1 MPVPTIP
8 PFPDDVPV
16 VPLLVI
22 DYKRIVER
30 DEAEIERLWEAA
42 TKLGFWYLKNHGA
55 DEEVDGMFDMGAE
68 TMALPLEEKKKFA
81 QVDEGIAISFGYK
94 AAGSTATDSSGAPD
108 FVEFINIS
116 RDDALSYPTPT
127 HRTYPSTVNARMQ
140 VTIRPFIEKSNEVN
154 DTLIDVLN
162 DRLGLPKGELARRHD
177 VREKSGSEGRAIRNP
192 PNMAYTAEKA
202 VLGSHTDFGS
212 LSFLHHHQLGG
223 LQVLPPG
230 SKQWKYVKPVP
241 GHAICNIGDTLAI
254 FSGGILRSNI
264 HRVVPPPK
272 DQAAHE
278 RWSVVFF
285 TRPGE
290 SQLLRPLQSESA
302 LIAEAAKNRPELFT
316 DATAGEW
323 YVRRITNQR
332 LKNRKGPETWAA
344 SRGTEYDPENDE
356 VY

>member
-1 MPVPTIP
+1 MPVPSIP

-30 DEAEIERLWEAA
+30 DEAEIDRLWEAA
-42 TKLGFWYLKNHGA
+42 TKLGFWYLKNHGV

-68 TMALPLEEKKKFA
+68 TMSLPLEEKLKFK
-81 QVDEGIAISFGYK
+81 QGDEGVAISFGYK
-94 AAGSTATDSSGAPD
+94 AAGSTATDSTGAPD

-116 RDDALSYPTPT
+116 RDDALSYPVPT
-127 HRTYPSTVNARMQ
+127 HRTYPSTVENRMFG
-140 VTIRPFIEKSNEVN
+140 TIKPFIEKSNEVN

-162 DRLGLPKGELARRHD
+162 DRLGLPKGALAKRHD
-177 VREKSGSEGRAIRNP
+177 VREPSGSEGRAIRNP
-192 PNMAYTAEKA
+192 PNQAYTAEKA

-212 LSFLHHHQLGG
+212 L
-223 LQVLPPG
+223 VLPPG

-272 DQAAHE
+272 DQAAFE

-290 SQLLRPLQSESA
+290 GQLLTPLASESIM
-302 LIAEAAKNRPELFT
+302 IAEAAAARPELT
-316 DATAGEW
+316 TNATAGEW

-332 LKNRKGPETWAA
+332 LKNRKGPETWAL